1 MPDVKLKIIPKP
13 VDGARIIVK
22 SNSENS
28 TILFKGK
35 ADHDLRC
42 GQCDA
47 VLAQKVSES
56 QFCGPVFLCGGCDSY
71 NDTIR
76 T

>member
-1 MPDVKLKIIPKP
+1 
-13 VDGARIIVK
+13 
-22 SNSENS
+22 
-28 TILFKGK
+28 
-35 ADHDLRC
+35 LRC